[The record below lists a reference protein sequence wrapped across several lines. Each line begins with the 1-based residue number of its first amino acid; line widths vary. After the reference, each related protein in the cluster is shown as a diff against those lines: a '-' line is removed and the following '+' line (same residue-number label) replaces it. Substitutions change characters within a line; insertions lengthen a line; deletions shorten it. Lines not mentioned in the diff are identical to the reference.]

1 MLYLHTRLNEMLV
14 DVSTLSV
21 PEPQGQTPKP
31 KLAHVSVDILFQELY
46 KLAIKSPEVAPPPGV
61 KWKAW
66 RDRSETYTAFA
77 EYFRAQGENVLA
89 SDALSRSLELLDVQP
104 AESNSA
110 EKSTNLWR
118 GLTEEQRHKRIA
130 LYLVLARNYYQCNQM
145 EKAIRSM
152 EAVFDLD
159 PLHAEARASLV
170 EWFPAKW
177 QYVSAATW
185 YMPHFAL
192 ANGSYVTDTDWSWK
206 TPAKCKSLAYCEEF
220 GIGSE
225 LYCVVGR

>member
-14 DVSTLSV
+14 NLATLSV
-21 PEPQGQTPKP
+21 SEPQGQIPKP

-46 KLAIKSPEVAPPPGV
+46 KLAVKYPEVAPPPGV
-61 KWKAW
+61 KWKSW
-66 RDRSETYTAFA
+66 KGRSETYTAFA

-89 SDALSRSLELLDVQP
+89 SDALSQSLELLEALP
-104 AESNSA
+104 PESTSA
-110 EKSTNLWR
+110 GKASNLWR
-118 GLTEEQRHKRIA
+118 GLTEEQRDKRIA

-177 QYVSAATW
+177 QYV
-185 YMPHFAL
+185 
-192 ANGSYVTDTDWSWK
+192 
-206 TPAKCKSLAYCEEF
+206 KCWL
-220 GIGSE
+220 IT
-225 LYCVVGR
+225 